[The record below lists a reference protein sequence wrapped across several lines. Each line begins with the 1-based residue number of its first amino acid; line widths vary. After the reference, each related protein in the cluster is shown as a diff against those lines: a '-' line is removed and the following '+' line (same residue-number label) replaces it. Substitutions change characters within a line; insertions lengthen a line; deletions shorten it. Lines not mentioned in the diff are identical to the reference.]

1 MTRHNAK
8 GLLRDRRGAVAA
20 WVALMLVM
28 LLGVAALTIDM
39 GFLWVLRD
47 RLQATAD
54 AAALAGA
61 AQLPVEVDAKSG
73 AVNYANKNLPPGAHG
88 KILCTAGVPLADCP
102 DGGSDVVL
110 GHWEGAPARTFT
122 CHTAGRSDPT
132 CPKPADETTNAVKVT
147 IRKAQ
152 ANGNPAQLFFARVLG
167 IQTADVVT
175 EAIAEW
181 YGEDNC
187 LQEGVIAGGVLHFG
201 LEVTIQSG
209 YCFYGRDFL
218 EIGRDFYAEAGTV
231 LGSLDENNIGH
242 RARAPDCDRCTI
254 LGDRVSYDLQ
264 PEAANNLSAILDFLE
279 NPSVNPNGYTMP
291 PQINNVVV
299 VDKDDPST
307 WLPDTPGYSVL
318 PSNLQDGT
326 LYIVYGNVRIQQ
338 YHQNRDIIIAA
349 RCRPPETPGPGCG
362 NVRWDQ
368 GGTFINSDPDCQN
381 GGLAIG
387 VFAETDI
394 RFGQNA
400 TAVGV
405 DMVAGNYVWMGHAGG
420 SFGGTIQ
427 SAADIRIDY
436 GANMSRTECA
446 SLLSFFGPISGYKPR
461 LVN

>member
-1 MTRHNAK
+1 MNRNMNRNSGK
-8 GLLRDRRGAVAA
+8 GLLRDRRGAVGA
-20 WVALMLVM
+20 WVAVMLVM
-28 LLGVAALTIDM
+28 LLGVAALTLDM

-47 RLQATAD
+47 RLQSTAD
-54 AAALAGA
+54 ASALAGA
-61 AQLPVEVDAKSG
+61 SQLTETPDPALVKAEAVAYAQ
-73 AVNYANKNLPPGAHG
+73 KNMSTGAHG
-88 KILCTAGVPLADCP
+88 TVLADA
-102 DGGSDVVL
+102 DVVL
-110 GHWEGAPARTFT
+110 GHWEGATRTFT
-122 CHTAGRSDPT
+122 TNATGTAA
-132 CPKPADETTNAVKVT
+132 PAGETTNAVQVT
-147 IRKAQ
+147 TRRAE
-152 ANGNPAQLFFARVLG
+152 ANGNPASLFLASVLG
-167 IQTADVVT
+167 IQTANVVT
-175 EAIAEW
+175 KAIAEW

-218 EIGRDFYAEAGTV
+218 EIGRNFYSEAGTV

-264 PEAANNLSAILDFLE
+264 PEAAYNLSAILDFLE
-279 NPSVNPNGYTMP
+279 NPYVNPNGYTMP

-387 VFAETDI
+387 IFAETDI

-420 SFGGTIQ
+420 SFGGRIQ

-446 SLLSFFGPISGYKPR
+446 SLLSNFGPTSGYKPR